1 MAETERKQDEKLGTA
16 PLGRL
21 IFSLAIPAVIAQLIN
36 VVYNLVDRIYI
47 GHIPDVGA
55 QALTGLGLS
64 LPVILLIQAFS
75 ALAGMARRRLPS
87 NWEKETGM
95 RRRKYSETA

>member
-1 MAETERKQDEKLGTA
+1 MEEEKEKQQMQDEKLGTA

-21 IFSLAIPAVIAQLIN
+21 IFGLAIPSVVAQLIN
-36 VVYNLVDRIYI
+36 VIYNMVDRIYI

-55 QALTGLGLS
+55 EALAGLGLS

-75 ALAGMARRRLPS
+75 ALAGMGGAPRASIQL
-87 NWEKETGM
+87 G
-95 RRRKYSETA
+95 